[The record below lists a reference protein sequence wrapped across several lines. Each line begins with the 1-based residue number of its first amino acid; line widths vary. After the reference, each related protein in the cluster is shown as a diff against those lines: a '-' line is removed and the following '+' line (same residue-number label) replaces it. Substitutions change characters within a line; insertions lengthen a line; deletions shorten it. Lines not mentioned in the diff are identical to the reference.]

1 MTKPMKSAAALTL
14 AVSLLLTLTGCTGKP
29 EAVPTPTAAVQ
40 ETPAPTPTPESTPEP
55 TAAPEPTPE
64 PTAAP
69 EPTPEPTAAPE
80 PDIPVITIS
89 DATEPSDMKA
99 GNIVDI
105 KGIVKT
111 DKGQLT
117 NVTGR
122 LLKDGEVVQEY
133 AYVPYSPEFSLAGT
147 VNASMHFADLGAGD
161 YTYQLT
167 AVAEN
172 KGETVEAVL
181 IEKKFAI
188 YVEGA
193 QKSTQTQ
200 TETAQSGTAAAPEPA
215 QQTEAAAPAVSSG
228 KKEYAAQT
236 TYDTSNAGII
246 WNYFVEQFDNP
257 YTAAAILGCIDSESS
272 CEPTRVEG
280 DFTSQFYFSQ
290 DYTDSIDNGSV
301 SREAFIKYLPR
312 DKCGHGYGLCQWTG
326 ERKGY
331 LYDLAM
337 ENGTSVGDLLTQC
350 EFIMQELRNDYPEL
364 LEYLVNAEDELS
376 ATLEFSNVYLQA
388 LVHGGRTTLASEY
401 LDKYALVEEEE

>member
-1 MTKPMKSAAALTL
+1 MTKPIKSAAALTL
-14 AVSLLLTLTGCTGKP
+14 AVSILLTLTGCSGKP
-29 EAVPTPTAAVQ
+29 DAVPTPTAAVQ
-40 ETPAPTPTPESTPEP
+40 ETPTPT
-55 TAAPEPTPE
+55 PEPTPE

-69 EPTPEPTAAPE
+69 APTPEPTATPN
-80 PDIPVITIS
+80 PNIPVITVV

-99 GNIVDI
+99 GNVVDI
-105 KGIVKT
+105 RGVVKT

-147 VNASMHFADLGAGD
+147 LNASMHFADLGAGE

-167 AVAEN
+167 AAAEN
-172 KGETVEAVL
+172 KGETVETVL
-181 IEKKFAI
+181 IDKKFTL
-188 YVEGA
+188 YLESA
-193 QKSTQTQ
+193 QKSIQTQ
-200 TETAQSGTAAAPEPA
+200 TAQPETS
-215 QQTEAAAPAVSSG
+215 AAPAPVQSAAPAASNG

-272 CEPTRVEG
+272 CEPMRVEG

-388 LVHGGRTTLASEY
+388 LAHGGRTTLASEY

>member
-14 AVSLLLTLTGCTGKP
+14 AVSILLTLTGCTGKP
-29 EAVPTPTAAVQ
+29 DAVPTPTAAVQ
-40 ETPAPTPTPESTPEP
+40 ETPTPT
-55 TAAPEPTPE
+55 PEPTPE

-69 EPTPEPTAAPE
+69 APTPEPTATPN
-80 PDIPVITIS
+80 PNIPVITVV

-99 GNIVDI
+99 GNVVDI
-105 KGIVKT
+105 RGVVKT

-122 LLKDGEVVQEY
+122 LLKDGEVIQEY
-133 AYVPYSPEFSLAGT
+133 AFVPYSPEFSLAGT
-147 VNASMHFADLGAGD
+147 VNASMHFADLGAGE

-167 AVAEN
+167 ASAEN
-172 KGETVEAVL
+172 KGETVETVL
-181 IEKKFAI
+181 IDKKFTL
-188 YVEGA
+188 YLEGA
-193 QKSTQTQ
+193 QNSTQTQ
-200 TETAQSGTAAAPEPA
+200 METAQPETADAPEQTQSPA
-215 QQTEAAAPAVSSG
+215 ATVSTG

-246 WNYFVEQFDNP
+246 WNYFVEQLDNP
-257 YTAAAILGCIDSESS
+257 YSAAAILGCIDSESS

-280 DFTSQFYFSQ
+280 DYTSQFYFSQ
-290 DYTDSIDNGSV
+290 DYTDSIDNGAIN
-301 SREAFIKYLPR
+301 RETFIKYLPR

-364 LEYLVNAEDELS
+364 LEHLVNAEDELS
-376 ATLEFSNVYLQA
+376 ATLEFSKVYLQA
-388 LVHGGRTTLASEY
+388 FIHGGRTTLASEY
-401 LDKYALVEEEE
+401 LDKYALVEETE

>member
-1 MTKPMKSAAALTL
+1 MTKPIKSAAALTL
-14 AVSLLLTLTGCTGKP
+14 AVSILLTLTGCSGKP
-29 EAVPTPTAAVQ
+29 DAVPTPTAAVQ
-40 ETPAPTPTPESTPEP
+40 ETPTPT
-55 TAAPEPTPE
+55 PEPTPE

-69 EPTPEPTAAPE
+69 APTPEPTATPN
-80 PDIPVITIS
+80 PNIPVITVV

-99 GNIVDI
+99 GNVVDI
-105 KGIVKT
+105 RGVVKT

-147 VNASMHFADLGAGD
+147 LNASMHFADLGAGE

-167 AVAEN
+167 AAAEN
-172 KGETVEAVL
+172 KGETVETVL
-181 IEKKFAI
+181 IDKKFTL

-193 QKSTQTQ
+193 QNSTQ
-200 TETAQSGTAAAPEPA
+200 TETAQPETSAAPTPV
-215 QQTEAAAPAVSSG
+215 QSAAPAASNG

-350 EFIMQELRNDYPEL
+350 EFIMQEIRNDYPEL

-376 ATLEFSNVYLQA
+376 ATLEFSNVYLQT

-401 LDKYALVEEEE
+401 LDKYALVEKEE

>member
-1 MTKPMKSAAALTL
+1 MTKPIKSAAALTL
-14 AVSLLLTLTGCTGKP
+14 AVSILLTLTGCSGKP
-29 EAVPTPTAAVQ
+29 DAVPTPTAAVQ
-40 ETPAPTPTPESTPEP
+40 ETPTPT
-55 TAAPEPTPE
+55 PEPTPE

-69 EPTPEPTAAPE
+69 APTPEPTATPN
-80 PDIPVITIS
+80 PNIPVITVV

-99 GNIVDI
+99 GNVVDI
-105 KGIVKT
+105 RGVVKT

-147 VNASMHFADLGAGD
+147 LNASMHFADLGAGE

-167 AVAEN
+167 AAAEN
-172 KGETVEAVL
+172 KGETVETVL
-181 IEKKFAI
+181 IDKKFTL
-188 YVEGA
+188 YLESA
-193 QKSTQTQ
+193 QNSTQ
-200 TETAQSGTAAAPEPA
+200 TETAQPE
-215 QQTEAAAPAVSSG
+215 TSAAPAPVQSAAPAASNG

-312 DKCGHGYGLCQWTG
+312 YKCGHGYGLCQWTG

-376 ATLEFSNVYLQA
+376 ATLEFSNVYLQT

>member
-1 MTKPMKSAAALTL
+1 MIKPMKSAAALAL
-14 AVSLLLTLTGCTGKP
+14 AVSILLTLAGCTGKP
-29 EAVPTPTAAVQ
+29 DAVPTPTAAVQ
-40 ETPAPTPTPESTPEP
+40 ETPAPTPTPEPMPDPTATPEP
-55 TAAPEPTPE
+55 TPA
-64 PTAAP
+64 PTA
-69 EPTPEPTAAPE
+69 TPN
-80 PDIPVITIS
+80 PDIPVITVV

-99 GNIVDI
+99 GNIVNI
-105 KGIVKT
+105 AGIVKT
-111 DKGQLT
+111 DKGLLT

-122 LLKDGEVVQEY
+122 LILNGGTVQEY
-133 AYVPYSPEFSLAGT
+133 AYVPYSQEFSLAGT
-147 VNASMHFADLGAGD
+147 VNASMHFADLAAGE

-167 AVAEN
+167 AAAEN
-172 KGETVEAVL
+172 KGETAETVL
-181 IEKKFAI
+181 IEKKFTV
-188 YVEGA
+188 YLEGA
-193 QKSTQTQ
+193 QNSTQTEAAQ
-200 TETAQSGTAAAPEPA
+200 PETTAAPEQT
-215 QQTEAAAPAVSSG
+215 QQTEAAPAASAV

-246 WNYFVEQFDNP
+246 WNYFVEQLDNP
-257 YTAAAILGCIDSESS
+257 YSAAAILGCIDSESS

-376 ATLEFSNVYLQA
+376 ATLEFSKVYLQT

-401 LDKYALVEEEE
+401 LDKYALVEEAE

>member
-1 MTKPMKSAAALTL
+1 MTKPIKSAAALTL
-14 AVSLLLTLTGCTGKP
+14 AVSILLTLTGCSGKP
-29 EAVPTPTAAVQ
+29 DAVPTPTAAVQ
-40 ETPAPTPTPESTPEP
+40 ETPAPTP
-55 TAAPEPTPE
+55 EPTPE

-69 EPTPEPTAAPE
+69 APTPEPTATPN
-80 PDIPVITIS
+80 PNIPVITVV

-99 GNIVDI
+99 GNVVDI
-105 KGIVKT
+105 RGVVKT

-147 VNASMHFADLGAGD
+147 LNASMHFADLGAGE

-167 AVAEN
+167 AAAEN
-172 KGETVEAVL
+172 KGETVETVL
-181 IEKKFAI
+181 IDKKFTL

-193 QKSTQTQ
+193 QNSTQ
-200 TETAQSGTAAAPEPA
+200 TETAQPE
-215 QQTEAAAPAVSSG
+215 TSAAPAPVQSAAPAASNG

-350 EFIMQELRNDYPEL
+350 EFIMQEIRNDYPEL

-376 ATLEFSNVYLQA
+376 ATLEFSNVYLQT

>member
-1 MTKPMKSAAALTL
+1 MTKPIKSAAALTL
-14 AVSLLLTLTGCTGKP
+14 AVSILLTLTGCSGKP
-29 EAVPTPTAAVQ
+29 DAVPTPTAAVQ
-40 ETPAPTPTPESTPEP
+40 ETPTPT
-55 TAAPEPTPE
+55 PEPTPE

-69 EPTPEPTAAPE
+69 APTPEPTATPN
-80 PDIPVITIS
+80 PNIPVITVV

-99 GNIVDI
+99 GNVVDI
-105 KGIVKT
+105 RGVVKT

-133 AYVPYSPEFSLAGT
+133 VYMPYSPEFSLAGT
-147 VNASMHFADLGAGD
+147 LNASMHFADLGAGE

-167 AVAEN
+167 AAAEN
-172 KGETVEAVL
+172 KGETVETVL
-181 IEKKFAI
+181 IDKKFTL
-188 YVEGA
+188 YLESA
-193 QKSTQTQ
+193 QNSTQ
-200 TETAQSGTAAAPEPA
+200 TETAQPE
-215 QQTEAAAPAVSSG
+215 TSAAPAPVQSAAPAASNG

-376 ATLEFSNVYLQA
+376 ATLEFSNVYLQT

>member
-1 MTKPMKSAAALTL
+1 MTKPIKSAAALTL
-14 AVSLLLTLTGCTGKP
+14 AVSILLTLTGCSGKP
-29 EAVPTPTAAVQ
+29 DAVPTPTAAVQ
-40 ETPAPTPTPESTPEP
+40 ETPTPT
-55 TAAPEPTPE
+55 PEPTPE

-69 EPTPEPTAAPE
+69 APTPEPTATPN
-80 PDIPVITIS
+80 PNIPVITVV

-99 GNIVDI
+99 GNVVDI
-105 KGIVKT
+105 RGVVKT

-147 VNASMHFADLGAGD
+147 LNASMHFADLGAGE

-167 AVAEN
+167 AAAEN
-172 KGETVEAVL
+172 KGETVETVL
-181 IEKKFAI
+181 IDKKFTL
-188 YVEGA
+188 YLESA
-193 QKSTQTQ
+193 QNSTQ
-200 TETAQSGTAAAPEPA
+200 TETAQPEIS
-215 QQTEAAAPAVSSG
+215 AAPAPVQSAAPAASNG

-272 CEPTRVEG
+272 CEPMRVEG

-388 LVHGGRTTLASEY
+388 LAHGGRTTLASEY
-401 LDKYALVEEEE
+401 LDKYALVEEEK

>member
-1 MTKPMKSAAALTL
+1 MTKPIKSAAALTL
-14 AVSLLLTLTGCTGKP
+14 AVSILLTLTGRSGKP
-29 EAVPTPTAAVQ
+29 DPVPTPPAAA
-40 ETPAPTPTPESTPEP
+40 EERPTPPAGPTPEPS
-55 TAAPEPTPE
+55 AAPAPTPE
-64 PTAAP
+64 PTA
-69 EPTPEPTAAPE
+69 TPNPN
-80 PDIPVITIS
+80 IPVITVV

-99 GNIVDI
+99 GNVVDI
-105 KGIVKT
+105 RGVVKT

-133 AYVPYSPEFSLAGT
+133 AYMPYSPEFSLAGT
-147 VNASMHFADLGAGD
+147 LNASMHFADLGAGE

-167 AVAEN
+167 AAAEN
-172 KGETVEAVL
+172 KGETVETVL
-181 IEKKFAI
+181 IDKKFTL
-188 YVEGA
+188 YLESA

-200 TETAQSGTAAAPEPA
+200 TAQPETAAAPEQT
-215 QQTEAAAPAVSSG
+215 QQTEAAAPAASSG

-376 ATLEFSNVYLQA
+376 ATLEFSNVYLQT

-401 LDKYALVEEEE
+401 LDKYALVEEEK

>member
-1 MTKPMKSAAALTL
+1 MTKPIKSAAALTL
-14 AVSLLLTLTGCTGKP
+14 AVSILLTLTGCSGKP
-29 EAVPTPTAAVQ
+29 DAVPTPTAAVQ
-40 ETPAPTPTPESTPEP
+40 ETPTPT
-55 TAAPEPTPE
+55 PEPTPE

-69 EPTPEPTAAPE
+69 EPTPEPTATPN
-80 PDIPVITIS
+80 PNIPVITVV

-99 GNIVDI
+99 GNVVDI
-105 KGIVKT
+105 RGVVKT

-133 AYVPYSPEFSLAGT
+133 AYMPYSPEFSLAGT
-147 VNASMHFADLGAGD
+147 LNASMPFADLGAGES
-161 YTYQLT
+161 TSQLT
-167 AVAEN
+167 AAAEN
-172 KGETVEAVL
+172 KGETVDTVL
-181 IEKKFAI
+181 IDKKFTL
-188 YVEGA
+188 YLESA

-200 TETAQSGTAAAPEPA
+200 TAQPETAAAPEQT
-215 QQTEAAAPAVSSG
+215 QQTEAAAPAASSG

-376 ATLEFSNVYLQA
+376 ATLEFSNVYLQT
-388 LVHGGRTTLASEY
+388 LVHSGRTTLASEY

>member
-1 MTKPMKSAAALTL
+1 MTKPIKSAAALTL
-14 AVSLLLTLTGCTGKP
+14 AVSILLTLTGCSGKP
-29 EAVPTPTAAVQ
+29 DAVPTPTAAVQ
-40 ETPAPTPTPESTPEP
+40 ETPTPT
-55 TAAPEPTPE
+55 PEPTPE

-69 EPTPEPTAAPE
+69 APTPEPTATPN
-80 PDIPVITIS
+80 PNIPVITVV

-99 GNIVDI
+99 GNVVDI
-105 KGIVKT
+105 RGVVKT

-147 VNASMHFADLGAGD
+147 LNASMHFADLGAGE

-167 AVAEN
+167 AAAEN
-172 KGETVEAVL
+172 KGETVETVL
-181 IEKKFAI
+181 IDKKFTL
-188 YVEGA
+188 YLESA

-200 TETAQSGTAAAPEPA
+200 TAQPETASAPEQTQSPA
-215 QQTEAAAPAVSSG
+215 PTASNG

-246 WNYFVEQFDNP
+246 WNYFVEQFD
-257 YTAAAILGCIDSESS
+257 AAAILGCIDSESS

-376 ATLEFSNVYLQA
+376 ATLEFSNVYLQT

-401 LDKYALVEEEE
+401 LDKYALVEETE

>member
-1 MTKPMKSAAALTL
+1 MTKPIKSAAALTL
-14 AVSLLLTLTGCTGKP
+14 AVSILLTLTGCSGKP
-29 EAVPTPTAAVQ
+29 DAVPTPTAAVQ
-40 ETPAPTPTPESTPEP
+40 ETPTPT
-55 TAAPEPTPE
+55 PEPTPE

-69 EPTPEPTAAPE
+69 APTPEPTATPN
-80 PDIPVITIS
+80 PNIPVITVV

-99 GNIVDI
+99 GNVVDI
-105 KGIVKT
+105 RGVVKT

-147 VNASMHFADLGAGD
+147 LNASMHFADLGAGE

-167 AVAEN
+167 AAAEN
-172 KGETVEAVL
+172 KGETVETVL
-181 IEKKFAI
+181 IDKKFTL
-188 YVEGA
+188 YLESA

-200 TETAQSGTAAAPEPA
+200 TAQPETAAAPEQTQSPA
-215 QQTEAAAPAVSSG
+215 PTASSG
-228 KKEYAAQT
+228 KNEYAAQT

-272 CEPTRVEG
+272 CEPMRVEG

-376 ATLEFSNVYLQA
+376 ATLEFSNVYLQT

>member
-1 MTKPMKSAAALTL
+1 MTKPIKSAAALTL
-14 AVSLLLTLTGCTGKP
+14 AVSILLTLTGCSGKP
-29 EAVPTPTAAVQ
+29 DAVPTPTAAVQ
-40 ETPAPTPTPESTPEP
+40 ETPTPT
-55 TAAPEPTPE
+55 PEPTPE

-69 EPTPEPTAAPE
+69 APTPEPTATPN
-80 PDIPVITIS
+80 PNIPVITVV

-99 GNIVDI
+99 GNVVDI
-105 KGIVKT
+105 RGVVKT

-147 VNASMHFADLGAGD
+147 LNASMHFADLGAGE

-167 AVAEN
+167 AAAEN
-172 KGETVEAVL
+172 KGETVETVL
-181 IEKKFAI
+181 IDKKFTL
-188 YVEGA
+188 YLESA
-193 QKSTQTQ
+193 QNSTQ
-200 TETAQSGTAAAPEPA
+200 TETAQPEIS
-215 QQTEAAAPAVSSG
+215 AAPAPVQSAAPAASNG

-376 ATLEFSNVYLQA
+376 ATLEFSNVYLQT

>member
-1 MTKPMKSAAALTL
+1 MTKPIKSAAALTL
-14 AVSLLLTLTGCTGKP
+14 AVSILLTLTGCSGKP
-29 EAVPTPTAAVQ
+29 DAVPTPTAAVQ
-40 ETPAPTPTPESTPEP
+40 ETPTPT
-55 TAAPEPTPE
+55 PEPTPE

-69 EPTPEPTAAPE
+69 APTPEPTATPN
-80 PDIPVITIS
+80 PNIPVITVV

-99 GNIVDI
+99 GNVVDI
-105 KGIVKT
+105 RGVVKT
-111 DKGQLT
+111 DKGKLT

-133 AYVPYSPEFSLAGT
+133 AYMPYSPEFSLAGT
-147 VNASMHFADLGAGD
+147 LNASMHFADLGAGE

-167 AVAEN
+167 AAAEN
-172 KGETVEAVL
+172 KGETVETVL
-181 IEKKFAI
+181 IDKKFTL
-188 YVEGA
+188 YLESA

-200 TETAQSGTAAAPEPA
+200 TAQPETAAAPEQT
-215 QQTEAAAPAVSSG
+215 QQTEAAAPAASSG

-376 ATLEFSNVYLQA
+376 ATLEFSNVYLQT
-388 LVHGGRTTLASEY
+388 LVHSGRTTLASEY

>member
-1 MTKPMKSAAALTL
+1 MTKPIKSAAALTL
-14 AVSLLLTLTGCTGKP
+14 AVSILLTLTGCSGKP
-29 EAVPTPTAAVQ
+29 DAVPTPTAAVQ
-40 ETPAPTPTPESTPEP
+40 ETPTPT
-55 TAAPEPTPE
+55 PEPTPE

-69 EPTPEPTAAPE
+69 APTPEPTATPN
-80 PDIPVITIS
+80 PNIPVITVV

-99 GNIVDI
+99 GNVVDI
-105 KGIVKT
+105 RGVVKT

-147 VNASMHFADLGAGD
+147 LNASMHFADLGAGE

-167 AVAEN
+167 AAAEN
-172 KGETVEAVL
+172 KGETVETVL
-181 IEKKFAI
+181 IDKKFTL

-193 QKSTQTQ
+193 QNSTQ
-200 TETAQSGTAAAPEPA
+200 TETAQPE
-215 QQTEAAAPAVSSG
+215 TSAAPAPVQSAAPAASNG

-376 ATLEFSNVYLQA
+376 ATLEFSNVYLQT

-401 LDKYALVEEEE
+401 LDKYALVEKEE

>member
-1 MTKPMKSAAALTL
+1 MLIKR
-14 AVSLLLTLTGCTGKP
+14 LLLSRL
-29 EAVPTPTAAVQ
+29 VQ
-40 ETPAPTPTPESTPEP
+40 
-55 TAAPEPTPE
+55 
-64 PTAAP
+64 
-69 EPTPEPTAAPE
+69 
-80 PDIPVITIS
+80 
-89 DATEPSDMKA
+89 
-99 GNIVDI
+99 
-105 KGIVKT
+105 
-111 DKGQLT
+111 L
-117 NVTGR
+117 
-122 LLKDGEVVQEY
+122 VQ
-133 AYVPYSPEFSLAGT
+133 
-147 VNASMHFADLGAGD
+147 
-161 YTYQLT
+161 
-167 AVAEN
+167 
-172 KGETVEAVL
+172 
-181 IEKKFAI
+181 
-188 YVEGA
+188 
-193 QKSTQTQ
+193 TQTQ
-200 TETAQSGTAAAPEPA
+200 TAQSETAAAPEQTQSPA
-215 QQTEAAAPAVSSG
+215 PTASSG
-228 KKEYAAQT
+228 IKEHAAQT

-312 DKCGHGYGLCQWTG
+312 DKSGHGYGLCQWTG

-376 ATLEFSNVYLQA
+376 ATLEFSNVYLQT

>member
-1 MTKPMKSAAALTL
+1 MTKPIKSAAALTL
-14 AVSLLLTLTGCTGKP
+14 AVSILLTLTGCSGKP
-29 EAVPTPTAAVQ
+29 DAVPTPTAAVQ
-40 ETPAPTPTPESTPEP
+40 ETPTPT
-55 TAAPEPTPE
+55 PEPTPE

-69 EPTPEPTAAPE
+69 APTPEPTATPN
-80 PDIPVITIS
+80 PNIPVITVV

-99 GNIVDI
+99 GNVVDI
-105 KGIVKT
+105 RGVVKT

-133 AYVPYSPEFSLAGT
+133 AFVPYSPEFSLAGT
-147 VNASMHFADLGAGD
+147 VNASMHFADLGAGE

-167 AVAEN
+167 ASAEN
-172 KGETVEAVL
+172 KGETVETVL
-181 IEKKFAI
+181 IDKKFTL
-188 YVEGA
+188 YLEGA
-193 QKSTQTQ
+193 QNSTQTQ
-200 TETAQSGTAAAPEPA
+200 METAQPETADAPEQTQSPA
-215 QQTEAAAPAVSSG
+215 ATVSTG
-228 KKEYAAQT
+228 NKEYAAQT

-246 WNYFVEQFDNP
+246 WNYFVEQLDNP
-257 YTAAAILGCIDSESS
+257 YSAAAILGCIDSESS

-290 DYTDSIDNGSV
+290 DYTDSIDNGAIN
-301 SREAFIKYLPR
+301 RETFIKYLPR

-376 ATLEFSNVYLQA
+376 ATLEFSKVYLQA
-388 LVHGGRTTLASEY
+388 LIHGGRTTLASEY
-401 LDKYALVEEEE
+401 LDKYALVEET

>member
-1 MTKPMKSAAALTL
+1 MTKPIKSAAALTL
-14 AVSLLLTLTGCTGKP
+14 AVSILLTLTGCSGKP
-29 EAVPTPTAAVQ
+29 DAVPTPTAAVQ
-40 ETPAPTPTPESTPEP
+40 ETPTPT
-55 TAAPEPTPE
+55 PEPTPE

-69 EPTPEPTAAPE
+69 APTPEPTATPN
-80 PDIPVITIS
+80 PNIPVITVV

-99 GNIVDI
+99 GNVVDI
-105 KGIVKT
+105 RGVVKT

-147 VNASMHFADLGAGD
+147 LNASMHFADLGAGE

-167 AVAEN
+167 AAAEN
-172 KGETVEAVL
+172 KGETVETVL
-181 IEKKFAI
+181 IDKKFTL

-193 QKSTQTQ
+193 QNSTQ
-200 TETAQSGTAAAPEPA
+200 TETAQPETSAAPTPV
-215 QQTEAAAPAVSSG
+215 QSAAPAASNG

-376 ATLEFSNVYLQA
+376 ATLEFSNVYLQT

-401 LDKYALVEEEE
+401 LDKYALVEKEE

>member
-1 MTKPMKSAAALTL
+1 MTKPIKSAAALTL
-14 AVSLLLTLTGCTGKP
+14 AVSILLTLTGCSGKP
-29 EAVPTPTAAVQ
+29 DAVPTPTAAVQ
-40 ETPAPTPTPESTPEP
+40 ETPTPT
-55 TAAPEPTPE
+55 PEPTPE

-69 EPTPEPTAAPE
+69 APTPEPTATPN
-80 PDIPVITIS
+80 PNIPVITVV

-99 GNIVDI
+99 GNVVDI
-105 KGIVKT
+105 RGVVKT

-133 AYVPYSPEFSLAGT
+133 AYMPYSPEFSLAGT
-147 VNASMHFADLGAGD
+147 LNASMHFADLGAGE

-167 AVAEN
+167 AAAEN
-172 KGETVEAVL
+172 KGETVETVL
-181 IEKKFAI
+181 IDKKFTL
-188 YVEGA
+188 YLESA

-200 TETAQSGTAAAPEPA
+200 TAQPETAAAPEQT
-215 QQTEAAAPAVSSG
+215 QQTEAAAPAASSG

-376 ATLEFSNVYLQA
+376 ATLEFSNVYLQT
-388 LVHGGRTTLASEY
+388 LVHRGRTTLASEY

>member
-1 MTKPMKSAAALTL
+1 MTKPIKSAAALTL
-14 AVSLLLTLTGCTGKP
+14 AVSILLTLTGCSGKP
-29 EAVPTPTAAVQ
+29 DAVPTPTAAVQ
-40 ETPAPTPTPESTPEP
+40 ESAAPTPAPTPTPEP
-55 TAAPEPTPE
+55 AATPEPTPE
-64 PTAAP
+64 PTA
-69 EPTPEPTAAPE
+69 TPNPN
-80 PDIPVITIS
+80 IPVITIS

-99 GNIVDI
+99 GNVVDI
-105 KGIVKT
+105 RGVVKT

-122 LLKDGEVVQEY
+122 LLKDGEVIQEY
-133 AYVPYSPEFSLAGT
+133 AFVPYSPEFSLAGT
-147 VNASMHFADLGAGD
+147 VNASMHFADLGAGE

-167 AVAEN
+167 ASAEN
-172 KGETVEAVL
+172 KGETVETVL
-181 IEKKFAI
+181 IDKKFTL
-188 YVEGA
+188 YLEGA
-193 QKSTQTQ
+193 QNSTQTQ
-200 TETAQSGTAAAPEPA
+200 METAQPETADAPEQTQSPA
-215 QQTEAAAPAVSSG
+215 ATVSTG

-246 WNYFVEQFDNP
+246 WNYFVEQLDNP
-257 YTAAAILGCIDSESS
+257 YSAAAILGCIDSESS

-290 DYTDSIDNGSV
+290 DYTDSIDNGSIN
-301 SREAFIKYLPR
+301 REAFIKYLPR

-331 LYDLAM
+331 LHDLAM

-376 ATLEFSNVYLQA
+376 ATLEFSKVYLQA
-388 LVHGGRTTLASEY
+388 LIHGGRTTLASEY
-401 LDKYALVEEEE
+401 LDKYALVEETE

>member
-1 MTKPMKSAAALTL
+1 MTKPIKSAAALTL
-14 AVSLLLTLTGCTGKP
+14 AVSILLTLTGCSGKP
-29 EAVPTPTAAVQ
+29 DAVPTPTAAVQ
-40 ETPAPTPTPESTPEP
+40 ETPTPT
-55 TAAPEPTPE
+55 PEPTPE

-69 EPTPEPTAAPE
+69 APTPEPTATPN
-80 PDIPVITIS
+80 PNIPVITVV

-99 GNIVDI
+99 GNVVDI
-105 KGIVKT
+105 RGVVKT

-147 VNASMHFADLGAGD
+147 LNASMHFADLGAGE

-167 AVAEN
+167 AAAEN
-172 KGETVEAVL
+172 KGETVETVL
-181 IEKKFAI
+181 IDKKFTL
-188 YVEGA
+188 YLESA

-200 TETAQSGTAAAPEPA
+200 TAQSETAAAPEQTQSPA
-215 QQTEAAAPAVSSG
+215 PTASSG
-228 KKEYAAQT
+228 KKEHAAQT

-376 ATLEFSNVYLQA
+376 ATLEFSNAYLQT

>member
-1 MTKPMKSAAALTL
+1 MTKPIKSAAALTL
-14 AVSLLLTLTGCTGKP
+14 AVSILLTLTGCSGKP
-29 EAVPTPTAAVQ
+29 DAVPTPTAAVQ
-40 ETPAPTPTPESTPEP
+40 ETPTPT
-55 TAAPEPTPE
+55 PEPTPE

-69 EPTPEPTAAPE
+69 APTPEPTATPN
-80 PDIPVITIS
+80 PNIPVITVV

-99 GNIVDI
+99 GNVVDI
-105 KGIVKT
+105 RGVVKT

-147 VNASMHFADLGAGD
+147 LNASMHFADLGAGE

-167 AVAEN
+167 AAAEN
-172 KGETVEAVL
+172 KGETVETVL
-181 IEKKFAI
+181 IDKKFTL
-188 YVEGA
+188 YLESA
-193 QKSTQTQ
+193 QKSTPTQTAQPETASAPEQTQ
-200 TETAQSGTAAAPEPA
+200 SPAPTASN
-215 QQTEAAAPAVSSG
+215 G

-376 ATLEFSNVYLQA
+376 ATLEFSNVYLQT

>member
-1 MTKPMKSAAALTL
+1 MTKPIKSAAALTL
-14 AVSLLLTLTGCTGKP
+14 AVSILLTLTGCSGKP
-29 EAVPTPTAAVQ
+29 DAVPTPTAAVQ
-40 ETPAPTPTPESTPEP
+40 ETPAPTP
-55 TAAPEPTPE
+55 EPTPE

-69 EPTPEPTAAPE
+69 APTPEPTATPN
-80 PDIPVITIS
+80 PNIPVITVV

-99 GNIVDI
+99 GNVVDI
-105 KGIVKT
+105 RGVVKT

-147 VNASMHFADLGAGD
+147 LNASMHFADLGAGE

-167 AVAEN
+167 AAAEN
-172 KGETVEAVL
+172 KGETVETVL
-181 IEKKFAI
+181 IDKKFTL

-193 QKSTQTQ
+193 QNSTQ
-200 TETAQSGTAAAPEPA
+200 TETAQPE
-215 QQTEAAAPAVSSG
+215 TSAAPAPVQSAAPAASNG

-312 DKCGHGYGLCQWTG
+312 DKCGHGYGLCQWTS

-350 EFIMQELRNDYPEL
+350 EFIMQEIRNDYPEL

-376 ATLEFSNVYLQA
+376 ATLEFSNVYLQT

-401 LDKYALVEEEE
+401 LDKYALVEKEE

>member
-1 MTKPMKSAAALTL
+1 MTKPIKSAAALTL
-14 AVSLLLTLTGCTGKP
+14 AVSILLTLTGCSGKP
-29 EAVPTPTAAVQ
+29 DAVPTPTAAVQ
-40 ETPAPTPTPESTPEP
+40 ETPTPTPK
-55 TAAPEPTPE
+55 PTPE

-69 EPTPEPTAAPE
+69 APTPEPTATPN
-80 PDIPVITIS
+80 PNIPVITVV

-99 GNIVDI
+99 GNVVDI
-105 KGIVKT
+105 RGVVKT

-147 VNASMHFADLGAGD
+147 LNASMHFADLGAGE

-167 AVAEN
+167 AAAEN
-172 KGETVEAVL
+172 KGETVETVL
-181 IEKKFAI
+181 IDKKFTL
-188 YVEGA
+188 YLESA

-200 TETAQSGTAAAPEPA
+200 TAQPETS
-215 QQTEAAAPAVSSG
+215 AAPAPVQSAAPAASTG

-376 ATLEFSNVYLQA
+376 ATLEFSNVYLQT

-401 LDKYALVEEEE
+401 LDKYALVEKEE

>member
-1 MTKPMKSAAALTL
+1 MTKPIKSAAALTL
-14 AVSLLLTLTGCTGKP
+14 AVSILLTLTGCSGKP
-29 EAVPTPTAAVQ
+29 DAVPTPTAAVQ
-40 ETPAPTPTPESTPEP
+40 ETPTPT
-55 TAAPEPTPE
+55 PEPTPE

-69 EPTPEPTAAPE
+69 EPTPEQTATPN
-80 PDIPVITIS
+80 PNIPVITVV

-99 GNIVDI
+99 GNVVDI
-105 KGIVKT
+105 RGVVKT

-133 AYVPYSPEFSLAGT
+133 AYMPYSPEFSLAGT
-147 VNASMHFADLGAGD
+147 LNASMHFADLGAGE

-167 AVAEN
+167 AAAEN
-172 KGETVEAVL
+172 KGETVETVL
-181 IEKKFAI
+181 IDKKFTL
-188 YVEGA
+188 YLESA

-200 TETAQSGTAAAPEPA
+200 TAQPETAAAPEQT
-215 QQTEAAAPAVSSG
+215 QQTEAAAPAASSG

-236 TYDTSNAGII
+236 TSDTSNAGIL

-376 ATLEFSNVYLQA
+376 ATLEFSNVYLQT
-388 LVHGGRTTLASEY
+388 LDHGGRTTLSSEY

>member
-1 MTKPMKSAAALTL
+1 MTKPIKSAAALTL
-14 AVSLLLTLTGCTGKP
+14 AVSILLTLTGCSGKP
-29 EAVPTPTAAVQ
+29 DAVPTPPAAVQ
-40 ETPAPTPTPESTPEP
+40 ETPTPT
-55 TAAPEPTPE
+55 PEPTPE

-69 EPTPEPTAAPE
+69 APTPEPTATPN
-80 PDIPVITIS
+80 PNIPVITVV

-99 GNIVDI
+99 GNVVDI
-105 KGIVKT
+105 RGVVKT

-147 VNASMHFADLGAGD
+147 LNASMHFADLGAGE

-167 AVAEN
+167 AAAEN
-172 KGETVEAVL
+172 KGETVETVL
-181 IEKKFAI
+181 IDKKFTL
-188 YVEGA
+188 YLEST
-193 QKSTQTQ
+193 QKSTQ
-200 TETAQSGTAAAPEPA
+200 TETAQPE
-215 QQTEAAAPAVSSG
+215 TSAAPAPVQSAAPAASNG

-350 EFIMQELRNDYPEL
+350 EFIMQEIRNDYPEL

-376 ATLEFSNVYLQA
+376 ATLEFSNVYLQT

-401 LDKYALVEEEE
+401 LDKYALVEKEE

>member
-1 MTKPMKSAAALTL
+1 MTKPIKSAAALTL
-14 AVSLLLTLTGCTGKP
+14 AVSILLTLTGCSGKP
-29 EAVPTPTAAVQ
+29 DAVPTPTAAVQ
-40 ETPAPTPTPESTPEP
+40 ETPTPT
-55 TAAPEPTPE
+55 PEPTPE

-69 EPTPEPTAAPE
+69 APTPEPTATPN
-80 PDIPVITIS
+80 PNIPVITVV

-99 GNIVDI
+99 GNVVDI
-105 KGIVKT
+105 RGVVKT
-111 DKGQLT
+111 DKGKLT

-133 AYVPYSPEFSLAGT
+133 AYMPYSPEFSLAGT
-147 VNASMHFADLGAGD
+147 LNASMHFADLGAGE

-167 AVAEN
+167 AAAEN
-172 KGETVEAVL
+172 KGETVETVL
-181 IEKKFAI
+181 IDKKFTL
-188 YVEGA
+188 YLESA

-200 TETAQSGTAAAPEPA
+200 TAQPETAAAPEQT
-215 QQTEAAAPAVSSG
+215 QQTEAAAPAASSG

-376 ATLEFSNVYLQA
+376 ATLEFSNVYLQT

>member
-1 MTKPMKSAAALTL
+1 MTKPIKSAAALTL
-14 AVSLLLTLTGCTGKP
+14 AVSILLTLTGCSGKP
-29 EAVPTPTAAVQ
+29 DAVPTPTAAVQ
-40 ETPAPTPTPESTPEP
+40 ETPTPT
-55 TAAPEPTPE
+55 PEPTPE

-69 EPTPEPTAAPE
+69 APTPEPTATPN
-80 PDIPVITIS
+80 PNIPVITVV

-99 GNIVDI
+99 GNVVDI
-105 KGIVKT
+105 RGVVKT

-147 VNASMHFADLGAGD
+147 LNASMHFADLGAGEC
-161 YTYQLT
+161 TYQLT
-167 AVAEN
+167 AAAEN
-172 KGETVEAVL
+172 KGETVETVL
-181 IEKKFAI
+181 IDKKFTL
-188 YVEGA
+188 YLESA

-200 TETAQSGTAAAPEPA
+200 TAQPETAAAPEQT
-215 QQTEAAAPAVSSG
+215 QQTEAAAPAASSG

-272 CEPTRVEG
+272 CEPMRVEG

-388 LVHGGRTTLASEY
+388 LAHGGRTTLASEY

>member
-1 MTKPMKSAAALTL
+1 MTKPIKSAAALTL
-14 AVSLLLTLTGCTGKP
+14 AVSILLTLTGCSGKP
-29 EAVPTPTAAVQ
+29 DAVPTPTAAVQ
-40 ETPAPTPTPESTPEP
+40 ETPTPTPEPMPEP
-55 TAAPEPTPE
+55 TAAPAPTPE
-64 PTAAP
+64 PTA
-69 EPTPEPTAAPE
+69 TPNPN
-80 PDIPVITIS
+80 IPVITVV

-99 GNIVDI
+99 GNVVDI
-105 KGIVKT
+105 RGVVKT

-147 VNASMHFADLGAGD
+147 LNASMHFADLGAGE

-167 AVAEN
+167 AAAEN
-172 KGETVEAVL
+172 KGETVETVL
-181 IEKKFAI
+181 IDKKFTL
-188 YVEGA
+188 YLESA
-193 QKSTQTQ
+193 QKSIQTQ
-200 TETAQSGTAAAPEPA
+200 TAQPETS
-215 QQTEAAAPAVSSG
+215 AAPAPVQSAAPAASSG

-280 DFTSQFYFSQ
+280 DFTSQLYFSQ

-301 SREAFIKYLPR
+301 SRETFIKYLPR

-376 ATLEFSNVYLQA
+376 ATLEFSNVYLQT

-401 LDKYALVEEEE
+401 LDKYALVEKEE

>member
-1 MTKPMKSAAALTL
+1 MTKPIKSAAALTL
-14 AVSLLLTLTGCTGKP
+14 AVSILLTLTGCSGKP
-29 EAVPTPTAAVQ
+29 DAVPTPTAAVQ
-40 ETPAPTPTPESTPEP
+40 ETPTPT
-55 TAAPEPTPE
+55 PEPTPE

-69 EPTPEPTAAPE
+69 APTPEPTATPN
-80 PDIPVITIS
+80 PNIPVITVV

-99 GNIVDI
+99 GNVVDI
-105 KGIVKT
+105 RGVVKT

-147 VNASMHFADLGAGD
+147 LNASMHFADLGAGE

-167 AVAEN
+167 AAAEN
-172 KGETVEAVL
+172 KGETVETVL
-181 IEKKFAI
+181 IDKKFTL
-188 YVEGA
+188 YLESA

-200 TETAQSGTAAAPEPA
+200 TAQPETAAAPEQTQSPA
-215 QQTEAAAPAVSSG
+215 PTASNG

-272 CEPTRVEG
+272 CEPMRVEG

-388 LVHGGRTTLASEY
+388 LAHGGRTTLASEY

>member
-14 AVSLLLTLTGCTGKP
+14 AVSILLTLTGCTGKP
-29 EAVPTPTAAVQ
+29 DAVPTPTAAVQ
-40 ETPAPTPTPESTPEP
+40 VQETAASTPT
-55 TAAPEPTPE
+55 PEPTPE

-69 EPTPEPTAAPE
+69 APTHEPTATPN
-80 PDIPVITIS
+80 PNIPVITIS

-99 GNIVDI
+99 GNVVDI
-105 KGIVKT
+105 RGVVKT

-122 LLKDGEVVQEY
+122 LLKDGEVIQEY
-133 AYVPYSPEFSLAGT
+133 AFVPYSPEFSLAGT
-147 VNASMHFADLGAGD
+147 VNASMHFADLGAGE

-167 AVAEN
+167 ASAEN
-172 KGETVEAVL
+172 KGETVETVL
-181 IEKKFAI
+181 IDKKFTL
-188 YVEGA
+188 YLEGA
-193 QKSTQTQ
+193 QNSTQTQ
-200 TETAQSGTAAAPEPA
+200 METAQPETADAPEQTQSPA
-215 QQTEAAAPAVSSG
+215 ATVSTG

-246 WNYFVEQFDNP
+246 WNYFVEQLDNP
-257 YTAAAILGCIDSESS
+257 YSAAAILGCIDSESS

-290 DYTDSIDNGSV
+290 DYTDSIDNGSIN
-301 SREAFIKYLPR
+301 REAFIKYLPR

-364 LEYLVNAEDELS
+364 LEYLVNADDELS
-376 ATLEFSNVYLQA
+376 ATLEFSKVYLQA
-388 LVHGGRTTLASEY
+388 LIHGGRTTLASEY
-401 LDKYALVEEEE
+401 LDKYALVEETE

>member
-1 MTKPMKSAAALTL
+1 
-14 AVSLLLTLTGCTGKP
+14 
-29 EAVPTPTAAVQ
+29 
-40 ETPAPTPTPESTPEP
+40 
-55 TAAPEPTPE
+55 
-64 PTAAP
+64 
-69 EPTPEPTAAPE
+69 
-80 PDIPVITIS
+80 
-89 DATEPSDMKA
+89 MKA

-105 KGIVKT
+105 KGVVKT

-147 VNASMHFADLGAGD
+147 LNASMHFADLGAGE

-167 AVAEN
+167 AAAEN
-172 KGETVEAVL
+172 KGETVETVL
-181 IEKKFAI
+181 IDKKFTL
-188 YVEGA
+188 YLESA
-193 QKSTQTQ
+193 QKSIQTQ
-200 TETAQSGTAAAPEPA
+200 TAQPETS
-215 QQTEAAAPAVSSG
+215 AAPAPVQSAAPAASSG

-312 DKCGHGYGLCQWTG
+312 VKCGHGYGLCQWTG

-350 EFIMQELRNDYPEL
+350 EFIMQEIRNDYPEL

-376 ATLEFSNVYLQA
+376 ATLEFSNVYLQT

>member
-1 MTKPMKSAAALTL
+1 MTKPIKSAAALTL
-14 AVSLLLTLTGCTGKP
+14 AVSILLTLTGCSGKP
-29 EAVPTPTAAVQ
+29 DAVPTPTAAVQ
-40 ETPAPTPTPESTPEP
+40 ETPTPT
-55 TAAPEPTPE
+55 PEPTPE

-69 EPTPEPTAAPE
+69 APTPEPTATPN
-80 PDIPVITIS
+80 PNIPVITVV

-99 GNIVDI
+99 GNVVDI
-105 KGIVKT
+105 RGVVKT

-147 VNASMHFADLGAGD
+147 LNASMHFADLGAGE

-167 AVAEN
+167 AAAEN
-172 KGETVEAVL
+172 KGETVETVL
-181 IEKKFAI
+181 IDKKFTLYLESAP
-188 YVEGA
+188 
-193 QKSTQTQ
+193 KSTQTQ
-200 TETAQSGTAAAPEPA
+200 TAQSETAAAPEQTQSPA
-215 QQTEAAAPAVSSG
+215 PTASSG
-228 KKEYAAQT
+228 KKEHAAQT

-376 ATLEFSNVYLQA
+376 ATLEFSNVYLQT

>member
-1 MTKPMKSAAALTL
+1 MTKPIKSAAALTL
-14 AVSLLLTLTGCTGKP
+14 AVSILLTLTGCSGKP
-29 EAVPTPTAAVQ
+29 DAVPTPTAAVQ
-40 ETPAPTPTPESTPEP
+40 ETPTPT
-55 TAAPEPTPE
+55 PEPTPE

-69 EPTPEPTAAPE
+69 APTPEPTATPN
-80 PDIPVITIS
+80 PNIPVITVV

-99 GNIVDI
+99 GNVVDI
-105 KGIVKT
+105 RGVVKT

-147 VNASMHFADLGAGD
+147 LNASMHFADLGAGE

-167 AVAEN
+167 AAAEN
-172 KGETVEAVL
+172 KGETVETVL
-181 IEKKFAI
+181 IDKKFTL
-188 YVEGA
+188 YLESA
-193 QKSTQTQ
+193 QKSIQTQ
-200 TETAQSGTAAAPEPA
+200 TAQPETS
-215 QQTEAAAPAVSSG
+215 AAPAPVQSAAPAASSG

-272 CEPTRVEG
+272 CEPMRVEG

-376 ATLEFSNVYLQA
+376 ATLEFSNVYLQT

>member
-1 MTKPMKSAAALTL
+1 MTKPIKSAAALTL
-14 AVSLLLTLTGCTGKP
+14 AVSILLTLTGCSGKP
-29 EAVPTPTAAVQ
+29 DAVPTPTAAVQ
-40 ETPAPTPTPESTPEP
+40 ETPTPT
-55 TAAPEPTPE
+55 PEPTPE

-69 EPTPEPTAAPE
+69 APTPEPTATPN
-80 PDIPVITIS
+80 PNIPVITVV

-99 GNIVDI
+99 GNVVDI
-105 KGIVKT
+105 RGVVKT

-147 VNASMHFADLGAGD
+147 LNASMHFADLGAGE

-167 AVAEN
+167 AAAEN
-172 KGETVEAVL
+172 KGETVETVL
-181 IEKKFAI
+181 IDKKFTL
-188 YVEGA
+188 YLESA
-193 QKSTQTQ
+193 QKSIQTQ
-200 TETAQSGTAAAPEPA
+200 TAQPETS
-215 QQTEAAAPAVSSG
+215 AAPAPVQSAAPAASSG

-312 DKCGHGYGLCQWTG
+312 NKCGHGYGLCQWTG

-376 ATLEFSNVYLQA
+376 ATLEFSNVYLQT

>member
-1 MTKPMKSAAALTL
+1 MTKPIKSAAALTL
-14 AVSLLLTLTGCTGKP
+14 AVSILLTLTGCSGKP
-29 EAVPTPTAAVQ
+29 DAVPTPTAAVQ
-40 ETPAPTPTPESTPEP
+40 ETPTPT
-55 TAAPEPTPE
+55 PEPTPE

-69 EPTPEPTAAPE
+69 APTPEPTATPN
-80 PDIPVITIS
+80 PNIPVITVV

-99 GNIVDI
+99 GNVVDI
-105 KGIVKT
+105 RGVVKT

-147 VNASMHFADLGAGD
+147 LNASMHFADLGAGE

-167 AVAEN
+167 AAAEN
-172 KGETVEAVL
+172 KGETVETVL
-181 IEKKFAI
+181 IDKKFTL
-188 YVEGA
+188 YLESA
-193 QKSTQTQ
+193 QNSTQ
-200 TETAQSGTAAAPEPA
+200 TETAQPE
-215 QQTEAAAPAVSSG
+215 TSAAPAPVQSAAPAASNG

-236 TYDTSNAGII
+236 TYDTSNAAII

-376 ATLEFSNVYLQA
+376 ATLEFSNVYLQT